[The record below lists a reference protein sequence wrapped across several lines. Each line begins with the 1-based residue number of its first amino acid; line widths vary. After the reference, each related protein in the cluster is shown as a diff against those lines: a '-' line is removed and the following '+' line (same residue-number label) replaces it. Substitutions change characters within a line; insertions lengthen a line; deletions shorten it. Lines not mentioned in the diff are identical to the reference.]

1 MIMKRQL
8 KKLSRFR
15 WVACQIEELKRCQNQ
30 RVLIKT
36 LKSLPKSLESVY
48 DQILQRIDKK
58 EITFAKVILQWLL
71 LGMRLFTV
79 EELAIVLTFDQFS
92 DETFDTS
99 RKVSHADN
107 VIHLC
112 HSLVMKATNN
122 MVQLAHASVKE
133 HFLHK
138 PRSILLSDVQSGH
151 GIMAHFCLWY
161 IQEDKKNELKETQT
175 FRLWHY
181 SIWHWTDH
189 YKLSNKNSKLQAI
202 VLKFLCDE
210 HGAVKTWAKH
220 VSKTPAWIYPSV
232 TPLDY
237 AAELGLEDI
246 VEKLIMTNKWYQKYS
261 EAAQLAAQEGHIGVI
276 KLLLDKGADVNVQ
289 HGEYCNALQAASYN
303 GHDDMVRL
311 LLDRGANVNARG
323 GKYCNALQAAS
334 SGGHGVIV
342 RILLGKGAYV
352 NAQGGH
358 YSNALLAASFRGHAD
373 IVRLLLDE
381 GADVNAQGGYYGNA
395 LQAASSMGHVEI
407 VRLLLY
413 RGANVDEVGG
423 FEYGTALIAALKQ
436 NHTEIARLLLDKGAN
451 VNMGVPCHY
460 PLEIASLRC
469 DTEFVKLLLDKGA
482 YINVQGE
489 RYGGALQAAALQAN
503 VETVKLLLDR
513 GADVNARGGEYGSA
527 LQAASAYG
535 ISQVVRLLLDKKP
548 DVNAKGGKYGNALQ
562 AAMSQGH
569 MRVAELL
576 FDRGAIA
583 NKEFRGSQ
591 LNIV

>member
-1 MIMKRQL
+1 MIMKKQL
-8 KKLSRFR
+8 KEISRFR
-15 WVACQIEELKRCQNQ
+15 GVACQIEELKRCQNQ
-30 RVLIKT
+30 KVLMKA
-36 LKSLPKSLESVY
+36 LKSLPKNLESVY

-58 EITFAKVILQWLL
+58 EIAFAKVILQWLL
-71 LGMRLFTV
+71 LGMRIFTV

-92 DETFDTS
+92 ETFDIS
-99 RKVSHADN
+99 LEVSHAEN

-112 HSLVMKATNN
+112 HSLVMKATSN

-133 HFLHK
+133 HLLHK
-138 PRSILLSDVQSGH
+138 PRKISLPDVQFGH
-151 GIMAHFCLWY
+151 AIMAHFCLRY

-175 FRLWHY
+175 LRLWHY

-189 YKLSNKNSKLQAI
+189 YKLSNKNPKLQAI

-210 HGAVKTWAKH
+210 HGAVKTWAEH
-220 VSKTPAWIYPSV
+220 VSKTPAWIYPPV

-237 AAELGLEDI
+237 AVELGLEDI
-246 VEKLIMTNKWYQKYS
+246 VEKLIMTNKWSQKYS
-261 EAAQLAAQEGHIGVI
+261 EAAQLAAQEGHIGII
-276 KLLLDKGADVNVQ
+276 KLLLDKGADLNAQ
-289 HGEYCNALQAASYN
+289 SGEYCNALQAASYN

-334 SGGHGVIV
+334 SGGHAVIAK
-342 RILLGKGAYV
+342 ILVGKGAYV

-358 YSNALLAASFRGHAD
+358 YGNALLAASFRGHAD

-407 VRLLLY
+407 AKLLLY
-413 RGANVDEVGG
+413 KGANVNEPGG
-423 FEYGTALIAALKQ
+423 FEYGSALIAALKQ
-436 NHTEIARLLLDKGAN
+436 NHAEIARLLLDKGAN
-451 VNMGVPCHY
+451 VNMGVPYHY

-469 DTEFVKLLLDKGA
+469 NTEFVKLLLDKGA

-503 VETVKLLLDR
+503 VETVRLLLDR
-513 GADVNARGGEYGSA
+513 GAEVNARGGEYGSA

-535 ISQVVRLLLDKKP
+535 ISQVVRLLLDKGA
-548 DVNAKGGKYGNALQ
+548 DVNAKGGTYGSALQ

-569 MRVAELL
+569 MRVVELL
-576 FDRGAIA
+576 LNRGANA
-583 NKEFRGSQ
+583 TRERGSQ
-591 LNIV
+591 I